1 MTSLLGE
8 GGKSDGGVEP
18 KRDRQCYS
26 DQHSKEGEDVR
37 VSLDDNASRAVR
49 VSRDVRVVW
58 VW

>member
-1 MTSLLGE
+1 MMG
-8 GGKSDGGVEP
+8 GGVEP